1 MTGEVI
7 PFPRVRN
14 RPWIARHARRMTEMS
29 QEAAERHLR
38 RHLQTMAEALR
49 RMGIPAEVVANQVYS
64 AERAIRAELW
74 RSEMTPGGAA

>member
-29 QEAAERHLR
+29 QEAAERHLQ
-38 RHLQTMAEALR
+38 RHLQAMAETLGG
-49 RMGIPAEVVANQVYS
+49 MGIHADVVADQVYS

-74 RSEMTPGGAA
+74 RSVMTPGGAA